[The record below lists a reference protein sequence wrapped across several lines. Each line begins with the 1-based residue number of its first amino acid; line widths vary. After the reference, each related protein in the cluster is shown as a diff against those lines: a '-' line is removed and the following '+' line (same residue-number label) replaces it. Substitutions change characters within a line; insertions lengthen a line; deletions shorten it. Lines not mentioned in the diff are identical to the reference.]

1 MRNGKKKRIG
11 VIGLGRFGQAL
22 VESLASEGLELFIID
37 SDADKISELA
47 NYATKAV
54 KGDATNISVLMD
66 AGFDECDV
74 IVVCIAGDMEGSILA
89 TVNAKEIGVKTV
101 ISRAISEI
109 HRKVLKRI
117 GADLVIYPDR
127 DRAHALAKA
136 LTGTTSVDVIE
147 IADGLS
153 IAEIDPPSEL
163 VGKTIGEGKVRQTY
177 GMTILAVRRIAEDP
191 RLPRKTIIATGDL
204 AIEQGDHLIVF
215 GDDISLD
222 KLGER
227 Q

>member
-1 MRNGKKKRIG
+1 MKTKRVG

-22 VESLASEGLELFIID
+22 VESLSGERIELFIID
-37 SDADKISELA
+37 RDSAKVDEMAHF
-47 NYATKAV
+47 ATKPV
-54 KGDATNISVLMD
+54 LGDATNPAVLRE

-89 TVNAKEIGVKTV
+89 TVNAKEMGVKTV
-101 ISRAISEI
+101 ISRAISEV

-136 LTGTTSVDVIE
+136 LIGRASVDVFE

-153 IAEIDPPSEL
+153 IAEIDVPQSL
-163 VGKTIGEGKVRQTY
+163 VGKTIAEGGVRQNY
-177 GMTILAVRRIAEDP
+177 GVTVLAVRRLASDP
-191 RLPRKTIIATGDL
+191 RLPRTTVMATGQERL
-204 AIEQGDHLIVF
+204 EAGDHLLVF
-215 GDDISLD
+215 GDDVSLAR
-222 KLGER
+222 LGEV
-227 Q
+227 